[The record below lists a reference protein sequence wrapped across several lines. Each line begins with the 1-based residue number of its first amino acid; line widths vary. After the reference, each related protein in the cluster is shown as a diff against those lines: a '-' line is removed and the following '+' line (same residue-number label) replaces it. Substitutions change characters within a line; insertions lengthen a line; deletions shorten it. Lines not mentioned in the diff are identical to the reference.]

1 MPIWYLHLIWILSD
15 SSHLPSSIF
24 SRSLLSLL
32 QPSSPPLWM
41 ETLQSGD
48 GSGARRCWYALMN
61 ISIDNPYRL
70 SRLQIHPL
78 HLELLNLL
86 PFCCMAKKL
95 KGVAEEGHQSW
106 GDATCLLLCHERS
119 DLITSFACLQ
129 GGAQALPVQSFGR
142 HWTKW
147 FWIHFYHRSFW
158 CRGLIVEV
166 PSFYKSLVFLDI
178 MNLYFVRLLLYVVFW
193 GYEVLLHT
201 LLRQGRAQAS
211 RSCFPWLQRSKQSW
225 SHEWGPLRPQPGT

>member
-1 MPIWYLHLIWILSD
+1 MLQN
-15 SSHLPSSIF
+15 LPVFFRVSLKFCEYNLNIVRFLTLVIGHHRAFF

-106 GDATCLLLCHERS
+106 GDATFLLLCHKRY
-119 DLITSFACLQ
+119 DLITSFDCLL
-129 GGAQALPVQSFGR
+129 GRPQALPVQSFGR

-147 FWIHFYHRSFW
+147 FWIHFYHRSFGV
-158 CRGLIVEV
+158 RG
-166 PSFYKSLVFLDI
+166 SL
-178 MNLYFVRLLLYVVFW
+178 
-193 GYEVLLHT
+193 
-201 LLRQGRAQAS
+201 
-211 RSCFPWLQRSKQSW
+211 
-225 SHEWGPLRPQPGT
+225 